1 MEAFEITLSTEPA
14 LEQCIDGTAIL
25 YEFDA
30 ATLAFSVKD
39 IAGKITV
46 GVKLD
51 CVRICKCVAHW
62 CCLPL
67 TSVIFSIHDHYLPAS
82 WQLIFFVS

>member
-14 LEQCIDGTAIL
+14 LEQCIDATAVL
-25 YEFDA
+25 YEFGVA
-30 ATLAFSVKD
+30 VLAFSVKD

-51 CVRICKCVAHW
+51 CVRI
-62 CCLPL
+62 
-67 TSVIFSIHDHYLPAS
+67 
-82 WQLIFFVS
+82 